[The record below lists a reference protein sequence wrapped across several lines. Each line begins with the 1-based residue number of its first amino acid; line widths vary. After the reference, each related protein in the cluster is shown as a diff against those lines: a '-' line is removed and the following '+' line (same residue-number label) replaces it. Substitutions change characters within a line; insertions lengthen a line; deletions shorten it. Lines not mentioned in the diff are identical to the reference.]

1 MQFFNAIRSV
11 VFYLALVLLTCL
23 WFLPSLLFAFV
34 LPLRAR
40 VHYVQR
46 AYCFCVVWLLRVLC
60 GVRWQINGLSNIP
73 TDGTACVILSK
84 HQSTWE
90 TFMLPLLLSP
100 QVPVLKQELL
110 SIPLF
115 GWLLKRIHP
124 IAIDRSKKTNALRQV
139 IQQGT
144 ERLAAGY
151 HVLIFPE
158 GTRVAPGQRKVFSK
172 SAAMLARQCRVPVLA
187 VAHNSGEHW
196 PNHSWIKT
204 PGEIRVSISP
214 AFTDHDLS
222 TSELNDLVEHWIN
235 EHVEQLSNTRFAGN
249 YHTADNSGKRF

>member
-1 MQFFNAIRSV
+1 MRFINAVRSV

-23 WFLPSLLFAFV
+23 WFLPSFILAFI

-46 AYCFCVVWLLRVLC
+46 AYCLCIIWLLRLIC
-60 GVRWQINGLSNIP
+60 GVRWHVDGVQHIP
-73 TDGTACVILSK
+73 RDGTACVIVSK

-124 IAIDRSKKTNALRQV
+124 IAIDRNKKTNALKQV
-139 IQQGT
+139 IQQGG
-144 ERLAAGY
+144 ERLKLGY

-158 GTRVAPGQRKVFSK
+158 GTRVAPGQRKAFSK
-172 SAAMLARQCRVPVLA
+172 SAAMLARQCAVPILA
-187 VAHNSGEHW
+187 VAHNSGEYW

-204 PGEIRVSISP
+204 PGDIRVSISP
-214 AFTDHDLS
+214 AFADLDLS

-235 EHVEQLSNTRFAGN
+235 ERVEQLSNTRFTGA
-249 YHTADNSGKRF
+249 YHNPK